1 MISARQVG
9 GNTENSEDNQLLL
22 LSNQMDIFGV
32 INPSLEVQMATV
44 EDVKAKIQRLL
55 TNRFGSVRI
64 DKDGDFVVTN
74 QSAVVFVGVRMW
86 GDEDIIVSIRCPLI
100 VDVEITD
107 ALCRWVAIDG
117 QEYMLGSCWINPAS
131 DGKTGWVYFRTNI
144 LGNDLDESELFQS
157 LDAVAFTGNS
167 LDDELFQKFGGKMFG
182 SN

>member
-1 MISARQVG
+1 
-9 GNTENSEDNQLLL
+9 
-22 LSNQMDIFGV
+22 MDIFRF

-64 DKDGDFVVTN
+64 DKDDDFVVTH
-74 QSAVVFVGVRMW
+74 QSAVVFVGVRTW
-86 GDEDIIVSIRCPLI
+86 GEEDIIVSIRCPLI

-107 ALCRWVAIDG
+107 ALCRWVAIEG
-117 QEYMLGSCWINPAS
+117 QEYMLGGCWINAAP

-157 LDAVAFTGNS
+157 LDAIAFTGND

-182 SN
+182 SNG